1 MRVSDKALQA
11 MEEAPSAAAARPR
24 AAAPV
29 APVVLAVGEGLGAVG
44 TIVGTPAATRAM
56 RP

>member
-24 AAAPV
+24 APRQSRRWFW
-29 APVVLAVGEGLGAVG
+29 PWGKG
-44 TIVGTPAATRAM
+44 
-56 RP
+56 